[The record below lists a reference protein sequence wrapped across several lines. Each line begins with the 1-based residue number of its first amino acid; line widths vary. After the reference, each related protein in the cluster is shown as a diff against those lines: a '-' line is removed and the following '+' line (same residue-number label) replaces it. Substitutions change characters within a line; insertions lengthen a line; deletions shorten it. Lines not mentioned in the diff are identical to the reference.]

1 MIFKNN
7 ILLEKLISQLKNN
20 FLKIKNM
27 IFSDNIFMLFSIIFF
42 KLF

>member
-1 MIFKNN
+1 MVFENN

-20 FLKIKNM
+20 FFKIKNM